1 MSFAE
6 CVLVYQK
13 LLLDYPGFILTKSKC
28 NAISMSE

>member
-13 LLLDYPGFILTKSKC
+13 LLFDYPGFILTKTKC
-28 NAISMSE
+28 NAILMSE